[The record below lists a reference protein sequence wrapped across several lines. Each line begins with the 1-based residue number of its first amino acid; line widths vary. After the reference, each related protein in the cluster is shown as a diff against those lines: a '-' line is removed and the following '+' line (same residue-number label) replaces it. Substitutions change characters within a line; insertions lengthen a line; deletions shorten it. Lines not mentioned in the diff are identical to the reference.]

1 MASEDCPSDNS
12 ISALTYSIGFGFWVN
27 TTCCQGNCQAP
38 TPPGMML
45 PESSQM
51 GG

>member
-38 TPPGMML
+38 TPLGMML